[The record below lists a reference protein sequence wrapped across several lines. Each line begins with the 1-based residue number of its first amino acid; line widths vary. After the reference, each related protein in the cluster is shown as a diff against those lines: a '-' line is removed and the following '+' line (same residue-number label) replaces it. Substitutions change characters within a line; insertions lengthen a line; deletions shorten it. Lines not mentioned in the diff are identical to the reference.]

1 MRAELQSVQHQQPH
15 LCADARPL
23 PGLIGELQSQGT
35 RRKACHLLPCITH
48 RGSFKA
54 KLSEVAGLR
63 AGLVRCF
70 TSLEPK
76 LRALH
81 PVRGTTG
88 SLSQSNSSSCS
99 RGRARGSCSQEAVLV
114 EEGMGSGAE
123 GGSRLGRA
131 SRKSSQQT
139 PVGKFHMVGGGMKE
153 NQREFLSLWMRSG

>member
-1 MRAELQSVQHQQPH
+1 MPTPAAPPVHRCSAPTWDDGRATELGYQEESPPPQ
-15 LCADARPL
+15 
-23 PGLIGELQSQGT
+23 
-35 RRKACHLLPCITH
+35 PCITH

>member
-1 MRAELQSVQHQQPH
+1 MCRCSAAAWVDRRAAEPGYQEESLPPPALHHPQREFQSKTLQ
-15 LCADARPL
+15 
-23 PGLIGELQSQGT
+23 
-35 RRKACHLLPCITH
+35 
-48 RGSFKA
+48 
-54 KLSEVAGLR
+54 EVAGLR
-63 AGLVRCF
+63 AGLAQHF

-99 RGRARGSCSQEAVLV
+99 RGRARESCSQEAVLV